1 MDCVQLLLLLK
12 PCCSAASTSLA
23 CSRLRSALLQGGRF
37 RRLAYAFAQE
47 LHTLRRS
54 YFFFFPGS
62 DLVGGLKMYLA
73 RRNKNQ
79 GSL

>member
-54 YFFFFPGS
+54 YFFS
-62 DLVGGLKMYLA
+62 SRVQTWLGG
-73 RRNKNQ
+73 
-79 GSL
+79 